1 MMSTSS
7 NQTSSLL
14 LFLYDDL
21 QISSTEL
28 DDKINLLFTS
38 IEKIN
43 PKSKR
48 RRKNKKTI
56 IFVFFIKEVNF

>member
-38 IEKIN
+38 IEKFN
-43 PKSKR
+43 PKEDEKT
-48 RRKNKKTI
+48 KKPS
-56 IFVFFIKEVNF
+56 FFLFFSKEVNF

>member
-56 IFVFFIKEVNF
+56 IFFIF

>member
-56 IFVFFIKEVNF
+56 IFVFFSKEVNF

>member
-48 RRKNKKTI
+48 KLKNKKTI
-56 IFVFFIKEVNF
+56 IFFIF